1 MIKCT
6 CIHYNYVYLTCLDSN
21 LHVSCIH
28 VQCSVYSIVCL
39 TCIGYV
45 IVLIDIGVN
54 VCVVDVNII
63 QGVSG
68 DDVTPVKLS

>member
-1 MIKCT
+1 M
-6 CIHYNYVYLTCLDSN
+6 
-21 LHVSCIH
+21 
-28 VQCSVYSIVCL
+28 CL